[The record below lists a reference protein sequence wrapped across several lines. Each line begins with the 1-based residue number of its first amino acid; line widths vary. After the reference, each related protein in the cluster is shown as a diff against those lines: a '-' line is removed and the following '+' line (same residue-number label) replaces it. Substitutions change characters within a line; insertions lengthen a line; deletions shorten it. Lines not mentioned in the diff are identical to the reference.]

1 MKKLS
6 IRQEFEHPLQTLLE
20 AREERYKRLD
30 KFPELKNVRVVSET
44 RDGELLKQVREIS
57 IADSLPP
64 IIATLLPAGAD
75 HLLESSE
82 FDSREHLH
90 TFRVTP
96 GGHDQIFLIKGESR
110 YYSTGDNA
118 SGRSYDI
125 DITSK
130 AFLVGP
136 VVENAIAEVY
146 AKNLEKDRRSIL
158 HFIELLKEE
167 GRLGAS
173 GASASHEAPA
183 QPADPAPPSES

>member
-44 RDGELLKQVREIS
+44 REGELLKQVREIS

-167 GRLGAS
+167 GRLGG
-173 GASASHEAPA
+173 GAQAPA
-183 QPADPAPPSES
+183 EPPAQHADPAPPIEG